1 MRQMSIVCSSF
12 ISRNGLVLCAV
23 SGLLALGG
31 HLAEP
36 AAAGAAYPAAVNTE
50 IVSFGI
56 YDDPSDEQNRKLIYW
71 IVLYLEEDDRDAN
84 SIGWRVVKVKI
95 IEFNDP
101 GADRD
106 WIDLS
111 PTVDTSDGLWWVD
124 HADLNDPQPEEFVMP
139 PFVDGT
145 ADSQGAQEE
154 ADLDYEF
161 EGVELVASQS
171 WFAVT
176 AALTFKF
183 ILNGETTPLINR
195 TFEPVEVEMGFEQ
208 PL

>member
-1 MRQMSIVCSSF
+1 MRQLSIVCSSF
-12 ISRNGLVLCAV
+12 ISRHGLVLCAV

-31 HLAEP
+31 FSAEP
-36 AAAGAAYPAAVNTE
+36 AAASAVCPAAVNTE
-50 IVSFGI
+50 IVSYGI
-56 YDDPSDEQNRKLIYW
+56 YDDPSDEQNRELIYW
-71 IVLYLEEDDRDAN
+71 IVLYLEESDRDSN
-84 SIGWRVVKVKI
+84 SIGWAVDKVKI

-101 GADRD
+101 AADRD

-145 ADSQGAQEE
+145 ADAQGPQELPY
-154 ADLDYEF
+154 LDYDF
-161 EGVELVASQS
+161 EGVDLALSEYY
-171 WFAVT
+171 FTVT
-176 AALTFKF
+176 AALTFIF
-183 ILNGETTPLINR
+183 TEENETTPLIER
-195 TFEPVEVEMGFEQ
+195 TFEPVEVEIGYEQ

>member
-1 MRQMSIVCSSF
+1 MRQLSIVCSSF
-12 ISRNGLVLCAV
+12 VSGNGLVLCAV

-31 HLAEP
+31 LSAALAAVSGP
-36 AAAGAAYPAAVNTE
+36 SPAAVNTE
-50 IVSFGI
+50 IVSYGI

-71 IVLYLEEDDRDAN
+71 IVLYLEESDRDSN
-84 SIGWRVVKVKI
+84 SIGWTVDKVKV

-101 GADRD
+101 AADRD
-106 WIDLS
+106 WIDQS

-145 ADSQGAQEE
+145 ADYQGSQEE
-154 ADLDYEF
+154 PALDYDF
-161 EGVELVASQS
+161 EGVALGLSEYY
-171 WFAVT
+171 FTVT
-176 AALTFKF
+176 AALTFIF
-183 ILNGETTPLINR
+183 TEENETTCLICRN
-195 TFEPVEVEMGFEQ
+195 FEPVEVEIGVEQ